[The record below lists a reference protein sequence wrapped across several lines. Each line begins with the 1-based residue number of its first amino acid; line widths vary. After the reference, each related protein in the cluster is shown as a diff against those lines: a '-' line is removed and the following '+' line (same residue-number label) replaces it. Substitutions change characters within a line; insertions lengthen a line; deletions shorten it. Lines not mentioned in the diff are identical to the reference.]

1 MKTLKKIF
9 WKKFREGKN
18 NEAMRIRKMI
28 ERDELDPNKKF
39 YDIEHDLGCEI
50 QHTGKCNCKD
60 EGYEQSELDKKFLN
74 EDGDTPI
81 EALDKISVK
90 DIPF

>member
-1 MKTLKKIF
+1 MKTLKKQF

-50 QHTGKCNCKD
+50 QHTDKCNCKD
-60 EGYEQSELDKKFLN
+60 EGYEQKETIDVSK
-74 EDGDTPI
+74 
-81 EALDKISVK
+81 
-90 DIPF
+90 IPF